1 LILFIIG
8 IVHPFPYRKLGLKS
22 TEYYYELLNKILG
35 KKNFYY
41 PDVLKQL
48 KIERKKQNKKSI
60 DSAEAL
66 LPIQSLCGL
75 IRQEFRDVRRLEFSE
90 SERRDV
96 SFAGKFLIFTFEKSY
111 LQIISISYAKTER
124 CLENL

>member
-111 LQIISISYAKTER
+111 LQIIF
-124 CLENL
+124 N